1 VLCATNAQQARFLT
15 TVGPR
20 RSESAFADRK
30 KRLRFGKIDA
40 VFANTGKIWDN
51 VNIELQYNLGLLVTR
66 HFSHLTPLK
75 DSIRRW
81 TN

>member
-15 TVGPR
+15 AVGR
-20 RSESAFADRK
+20 VDLNQLLRIVKSGY
-30 KRLRFGKIDA
+30 RFGKIDA
-40 VFANTGKIWDN
+40 VFPNTRKIWDN